1 MRTISQQERFTRA
14 QKRVQKIIG
23 FYTHLIVTVFIVPFI
38 IFINLDG
45 SPQFH
50 WFWFFIGAWTLGVLI
65 HWINV
70 FGVSKMTM
78 KRDWEQRKLKE
89 ILGED
94 ININNMTTTSATTTT
109 KDYSQE
115 LQYIRAK
122 KRVEAVKGFYVHSI
136 VMLLTA
142 PLIIWVNYEF
152 VLGFEF
158 FWYALG
164 GMTLSVFFHWLGVFG
179 FSYLGLG
186 KDWENRK
193 IQELM
198 QSDNF

>member
-1 MRTISQQERFTRA
+1 MRTISQEERYARA

-23 FYTHLIVTVFIVPFI
+23 FYTHVTVSIFIIPFI

-70 FGVSKMTM
+70 FGVSKMTL
-78 KRDWEQRKLKE
+78 KKEWEEKKLKE
-89 ILGED
+89 ILGEEANT
-94 ININNMTTTSATTTT
+94 NIVRTTT

-115 LQYIRAK
+115 LQYIQAK
-122 KRVEAVKGFYVHSI
+122 KRVKAVRGFYTHLV

-142 PLIIWVNYEF
+142 PLIIWVNLEF
-152 VLGFEF
+152 APGFHF
-158 FWYALG
+158 FWYAVG
-164 GMTLSVFFHWLGVFG
+164 GMTLSVFFNWLGVFG
-179 FSYLGLG
+179 FSYFGLG
-186 KDWENRK
+186 KDWEDRK

-198 QSDNF
+198 KSDNF

>member
-1 MRTISQQERFTRA
+1 MNAISQEERYARA

-23 FYTHLIVTVFIVPFI
+23 FYTHLIVTVFIIPFI

-70 FGVSKMTM
+70 FGVSKMTL

-94 ININNMTTTSATTTT
+94 INTNNMTTIATTT

-122 KRVEAVKGFYVHSI
+122 KRVEAVKGFYVHLI

-152 VLGFEF
+152 VPGFHF
-158 FWYALG
+158 FWYAVG
-164 GMTLSVFFHWLGVFG
+164 GMTLSILFHWLGVFG
-179 FSYLGLG
+179 FSY
-186 KDWENRK
+186 RK

-198 QSDNF
+198 KKDNF